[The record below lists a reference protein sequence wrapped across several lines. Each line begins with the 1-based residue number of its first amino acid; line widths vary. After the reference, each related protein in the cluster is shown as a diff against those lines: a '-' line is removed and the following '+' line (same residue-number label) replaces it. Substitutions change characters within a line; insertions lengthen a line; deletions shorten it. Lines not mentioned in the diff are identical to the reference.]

1 MPFWEGIRKRH
12 FSFFLYLYSSVE
24 YCVIFEWFYVIAL
37 CPITVH
43 LHRLSLIEKKNEFAN
58 KIIILNKNLIDN
70 QFNGLTGYGKT
81 LELFEISGD
90 NKVFHKADAYIDEEK
105 GTVVVTCKYVAEPKT
120 VRYAFKD
127 FVKAELFGTGGLP
140 VSSFRTD
147 DWD

>member
-1 MPFWEGIRKRH
+1 ME
-12 FSFFLYLYSSVE
+12 
-24 YCVIFEWFYVIAL
+24 
-37 CPITVH
+37 
-43 LHRLSLIEKKNEFAN
+43 RLWNCLR
-58 KIIILNKNLIDN
+58 
-70 QFNGLTGYGKT
+70 YP
-81 LELFEISGD
+81 EI

-105 GTVVVTCKYVAEPKT
+105 GTVVVTCKYVAEPKA